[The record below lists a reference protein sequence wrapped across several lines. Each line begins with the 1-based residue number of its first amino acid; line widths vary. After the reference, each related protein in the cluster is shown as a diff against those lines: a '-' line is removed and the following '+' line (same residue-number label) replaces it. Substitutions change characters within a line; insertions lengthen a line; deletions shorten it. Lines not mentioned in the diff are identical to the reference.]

1 MASVVA
7 CGSPMANNA
16 SSFAQG
22 FNTPLPSSFAQGLK
36 SPPQAFR
43 AEAFE
48 RVVVRAGMYC
58 DAEARVVK
66 WRKDL
71 LSEASFDAQQGLREL
86 SQERSQV
93 KDLQTDLAGVQSLV
107 DAASQ
112 LEAGGARLAE
122 VLQTASEAACSR
134 VEKVAV
140 VRNELHDMCENLQHG
155 LQVEEQ
161 NNAQQREAA
170 DAQHAEALKL
180 LETYKD
186 RLGLTITRVA
196 PQTVRMAFTL
206 LVASDPAQEFVFTL
220 GLGARQDALP
230 GDASDGYHVCEC
242 IPHVPE
248 LEKLLAE
255 LNASAS
261 SATALPCFVCSM
273 RRSFLK
279 LINVEKV
286 L

>member
-1 MASVVA
+1 MASTL
-7 CGSPMANNA
+7 A
-16 SSFAQG
+16 SSPIACRSPLRMLDGASGAGSQELFA
-22 FNTPLPSSFAQGLK
+22 
-36 SPPQAFR
+36 
-43 AEAFE
+43 
-48 RVVVRAGMYC
+48 
-58 DAEARVVK
+58 DAEARVSQ

-71 LSEASFDAQQGLREL
+71 VSSASFDAQQGLRDL
-86 SQERSQV
+86 AHEREHLR
-93 KDLQTDLAGVQSLV
+93 DLQADLAGVQGLV
-107 DAASQ
+107 EAASQ

-122 VLQTASEAACSR
+122 VLQTSGEAACSR
-134 VEKVAV
+134 VQKVVV
-140 VRNELHDMCENLQHG
+140 VRNELHDMCEKLQQG
-155 LQVEEQ
+155 LQAEEQ

-186 RLGLTITRVA
+186 RLGLAITRVA

-206 LVASDPAQEFVFTL
+206 LDASNPAQEFVFTL
-220 GLGARQDALP
+220 GLGAGQDTVP
-230 GDASDGYHVCEC
+230 GESSEGYHVCEC

-261 SATALPCFVCSM
+261 SATALPRYVCSM
-273 RRSFLK
+273 RRSFLR
-279 LINVEKV
+279 LINAAKV

>member
-7 CGSPMANNA
+7 CGSPVANNA

-22 FNTPLPSSFAQGLK
+22 FK
-36 SPPQAFR
+36 SPLQAFR
-43 AEAFE
+43 AEACE
-48 RVVVRAGMYC
+48 RVVSEDMYG
-58 DAEARVVK
+58 DAQARVVQ

-86 SQERSQV
+86 SHERSQV
-93 KDLQTDLAGVQSLV
+93 KDLQADLAGVQGLV
-107 DAASQ
+107 EAASQ

-122 VLQTASEAACSR
+122 VLQSSSEAACSR
-134 VEKVAV
+134 VQKVIV
-140 VRNELHDMCENLQHG
+140 VNNELRDMCEKLQQD
-155 LQVEEQ
+155 LQVEEHS
-161 NNAQQREAA
+161 NAQQREAA
-170 DAQHAEALKL
+170 DAQHAEAMKL

-186 RLGLTITRVA
+186 RLGLAIMRVA

-206 LVASDPAQEFVFTL
+206 IDANDPAQEFVFTL
-220 GLGARQDALP
+220 GLGDRQDALP
-230 GDASDGYHVCEC
+230 GESSEGYHVCEC

-248 LEKLLAE
+248 LAKLLAE

-261 SATALPCFVCSM
+261 SATALPRFVCSM

-279 LINVEKV
+279 LINAGKA